1 MLKLI
6 HLQLQDLQTQTITTY
21 RYYIIIEIIAKS
33 LFFFLRDGFLEVIHS
48 IDDKVIN
55 LAAENGSLLQ

>member
-48 IDDKVIN
+48 IDDKVN

>member
-6 HLQLQDLQTQTITTY
+6 NLQLQDLQTQTITTY
-21 RYYIIIEIIAKS
+21 RYYIIIKIIAKS
-33 LFFFLRDGFLEVIHS
+33 LFFFLRDGFLEVIQS
-48 IDDKVIN
+48 IDDKVN

>member
-6 HLQLQDLQTQTITTY
+6 HLQLQDLQTQKFTTY

-48 IDDKVIN
+48 IDDKVN
-55 LAAENGSLLQ
+55 LAAEN

>member
-33 LFFFLRDGFLEVIHS
+33 PFFFLRDGFLEVIHS
-48 IDDKVIN
+48 IDDKVN
-55 LAAENGSLLQ
+55 LAAEN